1 MKILNFYLI
10 LLMTIV
16 ISIIACTSENECD
29 TTCPVGQ
36 VQLLN
41 CLCATDASTII
52 PDPCVD
58 TPECAPGQVKVHPG
72 CNCVDLMSDPCEG
85 VTCSDGFV
93 CDGGACVSDGS
104 GMTINVG
111 GEITEDMTWT
121 SGNVYILEDR
131 VTVTSGAK
139 LTIEA
144 GVIVKG
150 IAGTGANASALLIAR
165 GAQLMAMGTAAA
177 PIIFTSSAD
186 GIQPGE
192 TVGTLEKDVS
202 GLWGGIIILGNAPIS
217 ASNDAGDITE
227 VQIEGIPTSDPNGL
241 YGGNDPAD
249 NSGVIQYISIRHGG
263 TNIGEGN
270 EINGLTLGGVGS
282 GTIIENIEVLAN
294 QDDGIE
300 FFGGTVSVTNALIW
314 NCGDDSMDTDQA
326 WNGTVNNFVIVTP
339 TGGSAFELDGPE
351 GSLEQG
357 PAQFNNGT
365 VFAGSD
371 IDHLV
376 DWDSGTNCGVSNVYI
391 FGIDA
396 DYDATT
402 AFETYG
408 GDGTGVTGPFEFS
421 AATGFDGATL
431 IAAGAAGDV
440 TQVATL
446 ANTVGANIESFSWTC
461 AAQSGAIAM
470 TFTDPMETIDVSG
483 EITSNTTWTTGDTY
497 ILQDRVT
504 VTNGATLTIQPG
516 VIVKGV
522 AGTGANASTL
532 LIARGAQLMAMG
544 TAQSPIIF
552 TAESDNIQP
561 GETVGSISSDVS
573 GLWGGLIVLGN
584 APISASNDAGDVS
597 EGQIEGIPTSDPNGL
612 YGGSDPNDNSGV
624 IRYVSI
630 RHGGTNIG
638 EGNEINGL
646 TLGGVGSGTTIEH
659 VEVVANQDDGIEF
672 FGGTVDV
679 NNALIWNSG
688 DDSMDTDQAW
698 NGTVDNFVIVT
709 PVGGSAFELDGP
721 EGALSQGPAQFVNGT
736 VYAGSDIDHLI
747 DWDNSTNCGV
757 SDVYFFGISASYNAA
772 SGFESFGGD
781 GTGTTGSIQFTA
793 ESGFDSAT
801 LLAAGTGVSEVGN
814 LMNTVGA
821 DATTFAW
828 TLASQSGGLASVGL

>member
-1 MKILNFYLI
+1 MKLLNLYFLI
-10 LLMTIV
+10 ITAAVLTMV
-16 ISIIACTSENECD
+16 GCDSDNECD
-29 TTCPVGQ
+29 NTCPAGQ

-41 CLCATDASTII
+41 CTCATDASTIV

-58 TPECAPGQVKVHPG
+58 TPDCAPGQVKVYPG
-72 CNCVDLMSDPCEG
+72 CNCLDLMDDPCEG
-85 VTCSDGFV
+85 VTCPDGFV
-93 CDGGACVSDGS
+93 CDNGACISDGS
-104 GMTINVG
+104 GMTVNVS
-111 GEITEDMTWT
+111 GEISEDMTWS

-150 IAGTGANASALLIAR
+150 VAGTGANASALLIAR
-165 GAQLMAMGTAAA
+165 GAQLMAMGTATA

-192 TVGTLEKDVS
+192 IQGTLEKDVN
-202 GLWGGIIILGNAPIS
+202 GLWGGLIILGNAPIS
-217 ASNDAGDITE
+217 ASNDAGDVTE

-241 YGGNDPAD
+241 YGGNDPTD

-282 GTIIENIEVLAN
+282 GTVIENVEVLAN

-391 FGIDA
+391 FGIEA
-396 DYDATT
+396 GYDASKG
-402 AFETYG
+402 FETYG
-408 GDGTGVTGPFEFS
+408 GDGSGVTGPFEFS
-421 AATGFDGATL
+421 AATGFDAATL
-431 IAAGAAGDV
+431 TEAGPAGDITEV
-440 TQVATL
+440 STL
-446 ANTVGANIESFSWTC
+446 GNTVGADVDVFGWTC
-461 AAQSGAIAM
+461 ASQSGALGSV
-470 TFTDPMETIDVSG
+470 FTNPMEIIDVSG

-504 VTNGATLTIQPG
+504 VTNGATLTIQSG

-522 AGTGANASTL
+522 AGTGANASAL
-532 LIARGAQLMAMG
+532 LIARGAKLMAEG
-544 TAQSPIIF
+544 TAAAPIIF

-561 GETVGSISSDVS
+561 GELVGSLPADVN
-573 GLWGGLIVLGN
+573 GLWGGLIILGN
-584 APISASNDAGDVS
+584 APISASNDAGDVT
-597 EGQIEGIPTSDPNGL
+597 EVQIEGIPTSDPNGL
-612 YGGSDPNDNSGV
+612 YGGNDSADNSGV
-624 IRYVSI
+624 INYISI

-646 TLGGVGSGTTIEH
+646 TLGGVGSGTTIAN

-672 FGGTVDV
+672 FGGTVSVDNV
-679 NNALIWNSG
+679 LIWNCG

-698 NGTVDNFVIVT
+698 NGTVNNFVIVT
-709 PVGGSAFELDGP
+709 PTGGSAFELDGP
-721 EGALSQGPAQFVNGT
+721 EGALSQGPAQFNNGT
-736 VYAGSDIDHLI
+736 VYAGSNIDHLI
-747 DWDNSTNCGV
+747 DWDGSTNCGV
-757 SDVYFFGISASYNAA
+757 SNVYFFGIPADYDASK
-772 SGFESFGGD
+772 GFETYSGD
-781 GTGTTGSIQFTA
+781 GTGTTGSIEFTA
-793 ESGFDSAT
+793 DSGFDSAT
-801 LLAAGTGVSEVGN
+801 LIAAGEGISEVGN

-821 DATTFAW
+821 DATGFTW